1 MDGRRLRLVRAGQDG
16 EQFRSQ
22 LLTSTE
28 KQTPMQILSDSE
40 QHQEKMQQGSLENA
54 GDYRARPTRHLKL
67 PCLPRWR
74 WRLQSSATSRPGSM
88 DGSLDSWF
96 LSFHKKP

>member
-1 MDGRRLRLVRAGQDG
+1 MLSCAQVTVQRHLDQTDRRGMDGRRLRLVRAGQDG

-28 KQTPMQILSDSE
+28 KQTPMQILSDSD

-54 GDYRARPTRHLKL
+54 GDYRAAPQGT
-67 PCLPRWR
+67 
-74 WRLQSSATSRPGSM
+74 
-88 DGSLDSWF
+88 
-96 LSFHKKP
+96 